1 MSFRPKLARYN
12 SVCCEQ
18 VMPVPVIPICAISL
32 CLPRPILELQT
43 PCCPPPPEPLP
54 YPIPPPPSESPCP
67 PSVVQLEIISYPPS
81 QTPPVGAILTNTT
94 GSTPTGYLPCDGS
107 EVSRT
112 TYVALFNIVGTY
124 YGEGNGTTTFNV
136 PNLTNDCNAAI
147 LYIIK
152 T

>member
-1 MSFRPKLARYN
+1 MAFRPKLSRYN
-12 SVCCEQ
+12 TVCCEQ
-18 VMPVPVIPICAISL
+18 IMPVPVIPVCAISI
-32 CLPRPILELQT
+32 CLPRPILELQIP
-43 PCCPPPPEPLP
+43 PCPLPPEPLP
-54 YPIPPPPSESPCP
+54 YPIPPPPSNLPCE
-67 PSVVQLEIISYPPS
+67 PSVVQMEILNYPPS
-81 QTPPVGAILTNTT
+81 QTPPAGAILTNTT

-124 YGEGNGTTTFNV
+124 YGEGNGSTTFNV